1 MDIIYFIVQQ
11 SFIFMMPL
19 LIVALGGMFSER
31 AGIVNIALEGKMLL
45 GAFVGIF
52 FIHIV
57 QNSGFPLAG
66 QWLLLV
72 ALVIS
77 AATGAFVALF
87 HAYASISLNAN
98 QIISGVAINMFAPAF
113 AIYVARFY
121 GETQQVVFN
130 QDFIIDTVPL
140 LGTIPVLGLLFFQG
154 AFMTTYLGIV
164 ILIVSA
170 FVLYKTKFGL
180 RLRAC
185 GEHPQAADS
194 VGINV
199 FKIRYAG
206 VLISGILA
214 GIGGLVLII
223 STSSVFNATV
233 SGYGFLALAV
243 LIFGSW
249 RPGRIL
255 LAALFFG
262 LLQAVTS
269 NLVAQHSGMPSFLTS
284 LEIPSQ
290 IYRMLPYIATL
301 IVLAFTSKKSQAPKA
316 AGTPYDKGTR

>member
-57 QNSGFPLAG
+57 QNSAIPLTG

-130 QDFIIDTVPL
+130 QEFIIDSVPL
-140 LGTIPVLGLLFFQG
+140 LGSIPILGPLFFRG
-154 AFMTTYLGIV
+154 VFMTTYLGIA
-164 ILIVSA
+164 ILIISA

-269 NLVAQHSGMPSFLTS
+269 NLVAQHSGMPSFL
-284 LEIPSQ
+284 LDLGIPSQ